1 MTIKA
6 NSYPYIG
13 GRDWDNQTKTFEA
26 WIVETDTPIAEIR
39 GYGIYAIEYSGET
52 GIRYSIINIKRAIA
66 QEAGAWIGSGWEGMG
81 QSTLNEALEHI
92 VDFFSAVAVLKAEEA
107 SKGA

>member
-6 NSYPYIG
+6 SASIPKG
-13 GRDWDNQTKTFEA
+13 MPFET
-26 WIVETDTPIAEIR
+26 WIVETDTPIAEVR

-52 GIRYSIINIKRAIA
+52 GIRYAIINIERAKA
-66 QEAGAWIGSGWEGMG
+66 RMAGAWLAAGSNGMG
-81 QSTLNEALEHI
+81 QSTLNEALEYI
-92 VDFFSAVAVLKAEEA
+92 VDFFSAVAVLNAEEA